1 MDVMGQLPKSNSGN
15 LYILVI
21 GDYFMKWTE
30 SYALK
35 DHTAQTVADVLVN
48 QWICRFGVPWR
59 IYTDQGPDFKSSWIH
74 EMCHMLDIEKTKTY
88 PIDHN
93 QMEWLRGST
102 RPKPRCW

>member
-21 GDYFMKWTE
+21 RDYFTKWTE

-35 DHTAQTVADVLVN
+35 DHTAQNVADVLVN

-59 IYTDQGPDFKSSWIH
+59 IYTDQGPDFKTSW
-74 EMCHMLDIEKTKTY
+74 T
-88 PIDHN
+88 
-93 QMEWLRGST
+93 QT
-102 RPKPRCW
+102 RLG